1 MASGHIQID
10 DDLVVRV
17 ATADDAEGVVEL
29 NRLVHGDPEKNK
41 PGDEVAI
48 WTADLFAGYND
59 AIRPSLIV
67 VPIDYRENA
76 ILTRRL
82 GEITMGL

>member
-1 MASGHIQID
+1 MS
-10 DDLVVRV
+10 RV
-17 ATADDAEGVVEL
+17 TEI
-29 NRLVHGDPEKNK
+29 
-41 PGDEVAI
+41 AI
-48 WTADLFAGYND
+48 WTADLLAGYND